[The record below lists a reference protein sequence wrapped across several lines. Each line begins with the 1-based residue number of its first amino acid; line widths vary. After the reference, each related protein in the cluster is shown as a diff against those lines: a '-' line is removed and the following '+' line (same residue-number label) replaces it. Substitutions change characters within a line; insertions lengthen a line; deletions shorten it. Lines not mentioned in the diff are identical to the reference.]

1 MEQEGKCTNNAN
13 GKICLSWHSLDG
25 ARVIADVCLRR
36 EWESM
41 EAAAKLFSLSLLL
54 LLQSFCIYGAVST
67 LRLCADQNCESEYIY
82 TRGSLCALFILTQFI
97 AMFT

>member
-1 MEQEGKCTNNAN
+1 MEQEGKYTSNAN
-13 GKICLSWHSLDG
+13 GQICLSCRSLDG
-25 ARVIADVCLRR
+25 ARVIADVCLRL

-54 LLQSFCIYGAVST
+54 LLQCFCIYGAVST

-82 TRGSLCALFILTQFI
+82 AGLTLCSVYF
-97 AMFT
+97 